1 MRDDGQ
7 TSPAPQERPY
17 DRPDLPWEMLVN
29 TTNQL
34 IVYVV
39 EERLTEMVENEGI
52 LAQAQGG
59 FRQNKT

>member
-7 TSPAPQERPY
+7 TSPALQERPY
-17 DRPDLPWEMLVN
+17 DRPDLPWQMLVN

-39 EERLTEMVENEGI
+39 KERLTETVKNEN
-52 LAQAQGG
+52 LLVQAQGG
-59 FRQNKT
+59 LRQNKT